1 MSESP
6 SIRSRFKRLG
16 CCVVIP
22 SYDNAGTL
30 KTLVNEV
37 LEYCGDVIVVNDGS
51 TDGTG
56 QILESFGNRIRVL
69 THLKNMGKGVALFN
83 GLSAASERGFRYAIT
98 IDSDGQHFPSDLSVF
113 ADAIEKS
120 PDTVLVG
127 ARNLYADGM
136 SSRSTFA
143 NRFSNFWF
151 RIETG
156 IKLSDTQSGYRS
168 YALEKINLD
177 QGHFTSGY
185 EFELEILVFSA
196 WSGTKIAN
204 VPVKVYYPPEGERVS
219 HFRPLRDFTKIS
231 ILNTVLVLYCVFWKW
246 PAGFFRNLTISSI
259 KAFVNDR
266 ILHSGESNLKLA
278 EAIMLGV
285 FIGIIPV
292 WGYQMAIAFFLAHL
306 LKLNKIISVVS
317 SNISIPPMIPFL
329 LFGSYWTGCEVLGQP
344 VLFSL
349 HEINMAKI
357 GSVIIQ
363 YVLGSFIF
371 AAVCAVF
378 IGMVSF
384 LLLSVFRKNP
394 VSTIGKE

>member
-1 MSESP
+1 
-6 SIRSRFKRLG
+6 
-16 CCVVIP
+16 
-22 SYDNAGTL
+22 L
-30 KTLVNEV
+30 KTLVGEV
-37 LEYCGDVIVVNDGS
+37 LEYCVDVIVVNDGS

-56 QILESFGNRIRVL
+56 SILESFGGRIRVL
-69 THLKNMGKGVALFN
+69 THLKNMGKGVALIN
-83 GLSAASERGFRYAIT
+83 GLSAAVEMGFRYAVT
-98 IDSDGQHFPSDLSVF
+98 IDSDGQHFPSDLPVF
-113 ADAIEKS
+113 ADAIEKY
-120 PDTVLVG
+120 PETLLVG

-156 IKLSDTQSGYRS
+156 IKLSDTQSGYRL
-168 YALEKINLD
+168 YPLEKID
-177 QGHFTSGY
+177 IDIDKGYFTSGY

-196 WSGTKIAN
+196 WRGTGIAN

-219 HFRPLRDFTKIS
+219 HFKPLRDFTRIS
-231 ILNTVLVLYCVFWKW
+231 VLNTILVLYCIFWKW
-246 PAGFFRNLTISSI
+246 PAGFFRNLSVSRI
-259 KAFVNDR
+259 KAFVNER

-306 LKLNKIISVVS
+306 FKLNKIIAVVS

-349 HEINMAKI
+349 QEINMAKI
-357 GSVIIQ
+357 GSVLVQ

-371 AAVCAVF
+371 AAVCAVL
-378 IGMVSF
+378 IGSVSF
-384 LLLSVFRKNP
+384 ILLSIFRKNP
-394 VSTIGKE
+394 ASAKGKE